1 MSYTYEKNINVA
13 TFIVEKKNSLKS
25 HFKSHNDS
33 RLFTTQ
39 SFSFHFHEV
48 IFKKK
53 RFFPRIKNLL
63 FITCWSKKRWLST
76 RNHFSSVL
84 TESFNRKKR
93 KEKKRGLCIRGLK
106 LWWRV
111 GGVGRRWESRK
122 LMMPE
127 KNLYKKKKEGGEEEH
142 GNMNCVADNHKLLSF
157 IIRNIF
163 FCSSTNVKFSSSP
176 ILLSHSIGNCVK
188 NLTAYAKTWMRKTR
202 RSIKFA
208 EGKFKQ

>member
-1 MSYTYEKNINVA
+1 MRRTLVAFSINFVLWKVTQNPT
-13 TFIVEKKNSLKS
+13 TFLPP
-25 HFKSHNDS
+25 FF
-33 RLFTTQ
+33 LFPMKW
-39 SFSFHFHEV
+39 FS
-48 IFKKK
+48 K

-84 TESFNRKKR
+84 TESFNRK
-93 KEKKRGLCIRGLK
+93 EKKRGLCIRGLNS
-106 LWWRV
+106 WWRV
-111 GGVGRRWESRK
+111 GVGRRWEGRK
-122 LMMPE
+122 LMMP
-127 KNLYKKKKEGGEEEH
+127 KKREREEEEH

-188 NLTAYAKTWMRKTR
+188 NLTACAKTWTSEKKKKKHK
-202 RSIKFA
+202 I
-208 EGKFKQ
+208 

>member
-1 MSYTYEKNINVA
+1 MILFLCRTPMRRTLKWQLLLLK
-13 TFIVEKKNSLKS
+13 KKNSLKS

-39 SFSFHFHEV
+39 SFFYSFPWSDFQ
-48 IFKKK
+48 KK
-53 RFFPRIKNLL
+53 RFLPRIKNLL

-84 TESFNRKKR
+84 TESFNRKKKR

-127 KNLYKKKKEGGEEEH
+127 KNL
-142 GNMNCVADNHKLLSF
+142 
-157 IIRNIF
+157 
-163 FCSSTNVKFSSSP
+163 
-176 ILLSHSIGNCVK
+176 
-188 NLTAYAKTWMRKTR
+188 
-202 RSIKFA
+202 
-208 EGKFKQ
+208 